1 MKKVDVRH
9 IFACCL
15 LTALCTTARAQMVIN
30 ELMQS
35 NVDCL
40 MDDLNQ
46 FPDSWVELY
55 NPDATAATLSQYK
68 IGVTDNPDEAW
79 PLPSET
85 VASRKHVLIYCD
97 KEAKGRHTDFRLEH
111 GKGGAVYLFKDN
123 AVVDCITD
131 IPKQPSPNVSL
142 GRKGDGNSE
151 WGYLYYT
158 SPGSGNAP
166 ILTQGVLGNPIFS
179 HEGGVRT
186 SGNISLTI
194 SVPEDSPAGT
204 EIRYT
209 INGSEPTI
217 SSTLYKS
224 PIIISGNSI
233 IRARL
238 FCSGY
243 TSPRSVTHSY
253 ITHPRA
259 VTLPVV
265 SICTDNKYLYDS
277 KIGIYVD
284 GAYGSNKKNYEYD
297 WRRPIN
303 IELFESE
310 GTPSVINQLCET
322 RVQGGASRG
331 SMLKSLAV
339 YANKRFGEK
348 RFDYEFFPDQRPG
361 MTDYKSI
368 ILRNAGN
375 DFDYLYMRD
384 AVIQRTMASN
394 CDLDWQAWRPA
405 IVYINGVYKGI
416 LNIRERSNAD
426 NIFTNYEHLEDIDL
440 IENWTDLK
448 DGDWTNYN
456 AFKTFYTEHDHTMA
470 EYEQWMD
477 CEEYINLMVMNL
489 FYNNQDFPGNNF
501 VMWRP
506 RTEDG
511 RWRFIAKDTDF
522 GLGLYGSSASYNSIA
537 WIYNPSYDSDRSW
550 ANQYDHTRLF
560 RRLMDDADFSR
571 EFIDHAAVYMG
582 DFMNTSGTRKYWDPM
597 YEMIKDEY
605 PHHRKLIN
613 QWWPNYNSELST
625 ARSWLASRTEQFYK
639 HLADYYKLGTPL
651 RMVFNQASSDSDLE
665 EVQFVFNGVRLT
677 SGKFDGKFFAGRHI
691 DIQSVPVGSRQ
702 VESWKLKI
710 TNGTSTNVIQI
721 DGQSLSY
728 TMPQS
733 GLLSIEAQFA
743 DRTDDIDQIAT
754 TRTWTYHKYTDHIVL
769 SGVTS
774 GTPVTAYTVG
784 GAKIYQQAAGMGDIS
799 IPVPQGTHVILRV
812 GSESVK
818 L

>member
-1 MKKVDVRH
+1 M
-9 IFACCL
+9 
-15 LTALCTTARAQMVIN
+15 CTTARGQMVIN

-40 MDDLNQ
+40 MDELNQ

-68 IGVTDNPDEAW
+68 IGLTDNPDDAW
-79 PLPSET
+79 SLPSET
-85 VASRKHVLIYCD
+85 VASRRHVVIYCD
-97 KEAKGRHTDFRLEH
+97 KEAKGRHTDFRLDH

-151 WGYLYYT
+151 WGYLYYS

-166 ILTQGVLGNPIFS
+166 ILTTGVLGSPIFS

-194 SVPEDSPAGT
+194 SIPEDSPEGT

-209 INGSEPTI
+209 INGSEPTL
-217 SSTLYKS
+217 SSTLYKN

-284 GAYGSNKKNYEYD
+284 GTYSSSRKNYEYD
-297 WRRPIN
+297 WRRPVN

-310 GTPSVINQLCET
+310 GTPSVINQLCEA

-348 RFDYEFFPDQRPG
+348 RFDYEFFPDQRPD

-384 AVIQRTMASN
+384 AVIQCTMASN

-405 IVYINGVYKGI
+405 IVYINGVYKGM

-440 IENWTDLK
+440 IENWTELK
-448 DGDWTNYN
+448 DGDWTHYN
-456 AFKTFYTEHDHTMA
+456 AFKTFYTEHGHTMA

-582 DFMNTSGTRKYWDPM
+582 DFMNISGTRKYWDPM
-597 YEMIKDEY
+597 YDLIKDEY

-613 QWWPNYNSELST
+613 QWWPNYSSELST
-625 ARSWLASRTEQFYK
+625 ARNWLSSRTEQFYK

-651 RMVFNQASSDSDLE
+651 RMVVNQTSSASDLE

-677 SGKFDGKFFAGRHI
+677 NGKFDGKFFAGRHI
-691 DIQSVPVGSRQ
+691 DIQSVPTGGRQ
-702 VESWKLKI
+702 VEGWKLKI
-710 TNGTSTNVIQI
+710 TNGTGTNIIQI
-721 DGQSLSY
+721 DGPLLSY

-733 GLLSIEAQFA
+733 GTLSIEAQYA

-754 TRTWTYHKYTDHIVL
+754 ARTWTYHKYTDHIVL
-769 SGVTS
+769 SGVTA

-784 GAKIYQQAAGMGDIS
+784 GAKIYQQVAGMGDIS

-812 GSESVK
+812 GGESVK